1 MKSSKVKSS
10 MMNALYLSGVIGFAA
25 LPAFVQ
31 AAENTPAIKALL
43 DQAAYWHEKAHNDL
57 ATSALQK
64 ILMVDP
70 NNVDA
75 LYLMSLYAS
84 ENGNKDEALEWRN
97 KLTAASPQDPRLQ
110 SLDNAKVMQSIS
122 PSQLATARQF
132 ASQGNIPKAIESYQN
147 VFNGNKPL
155 DNLAVEYY
163 LTMAGDPTTLP
174 MAISGLQ
181 QRVAQLPNDTAARVA
196 LGKALTYQQA
206 TRRDGIAMLE
216 SMAASNR
223 EADAAL
229 RQALLWITPQ
239 PADERLYQA
248 YQQRH
253 PDDQVLA
260 DYYKKNIGGA
270 AKGQG
275 YSQLNSG
282 DLASAKT
289 QFESVL
295 AINPNDGDALAGL
308 GFIALRSGDF
318 ANAENY
324 LNQAAK
330 QGGANSAQL
339 ATQAQD
345 AHFYGELDK
354 AKKALAS
361 GNIDSALALSAPLA
375 QATGDKG
382 TSVAL
387 FRADL
392 LRRKGDLSGTEQAYR
407 NILAQNP
414 QNNDAKLGLYYVLQ
428 QQKQDA
434 QAQQVLQTVPS
445 NLRPAAAPA
454 GINVDPIRREAAL
467 ALQRN
472 DPQGALNLLQQA
484 LAKQP
489 SNIWVRLDMARI
501 LQQQG
506 NAAQAQSLMAEAAM
520 PGAPADNLYA
530 AALFA
535 AENKDWSPS
544 HRLLNQI
551 PPARQTKE
559 IRALSDRVEFN
570 QKMATAD
577 AYLANGDSANA
588 AIILRGL
595 AQNPPSAPSDVGNL
609 AKDLMAAGDSTTAVN
624 LVRKNISNGIH
635 GKAGDYAAQISVL
648 TQSGLTQEAEA
659 LLSNPAIQSST
670 SPIEISRLRM
680 GTTINQADALREQ
693 GQYAAAYDKLIVALQ
708 NDPQN
713 IDLMLAMGR
722 LYQSGKMNDEA
733 GKVYAYLLK
742 RDPTNE
748 GARVGAVNVALA
760 KGDVQSARQ
769 LMLGM
774 RGPRTP
780 ERLLLAARVAEAEG
794 DHEQALALL
803 RSAKGKM
810 IGLEGADSV
819 SGANIAG
826 LQLVDNPFINQ
837 TTRTQARTGSLYG
850 AVLPWQNAAGD
861 GVVAG
866 GVNNLAATASVAQSG
881 TLKQVDQ
888 MMDSLQDKTAS
899 WAQGNISIR
908 SRDGESGLSELTEAK
923 APLTFAGVPFDT
935 SRLSFTVTPVSLNA
949 GSTSGTGSNRFG
961 TGALQQGLEVK
972 NATEASALAA
982 TTSAAALAAATTAQ
996 LQAQTDRETAC
1007 QGTGSATQ
1015 ACTDARLAE
1024 NDANTAKQLAAN
1036 NLITAQTFSPND
1048 FTADSPG
1055 SQQESGVELALALAG
1070 EDYKAD
1076 IGTTPLGQD
1085 MSSLI
1090 GGLQW
1095 APKLGQFARLA
1106 MTAERRPVIDSLLSY
1121 VGATDRI
1128 SGQKWGAVTK
1138 NGGGLN
1144 LSYDDGDAGL
1154 YAGVNYYSYFGD
1166 NVKSNNAIT
1175 SSVGAYIR
1183 PYRYDDRELK
1193 TGVNISYMNFSKN
1206 LSYFSFGQ
1214 GGYFSPQDYVSV
1226 SFPVEYS
1233 QHYGN
1238 WNYKLGGAVGYQSY
1252 SQDESKYFPNNPAL
1266 QAQLEQ
1272 YVRDGYSTESSYA
1285 AQSKNGIGYNFKADG
1300 SYNLQKN
1307 MQIGGQ
1313 VGYDTFGDYS
1323 ETTALIYFRYLL
1335 DGK

>member
-1 MKSSKVKSS
+1 MKSSKLKSP
-10 MMNALYLSGVIGFAA
+10 MINALLLSGMIGFAA
-25 LPAFVQ
+25 LPALVQ

-57 ATSALQK
+57 AANALQK

-75 LYLMSLYAS
+75 LYLMSLYAA
-84 ENGNKDEALEWRN
+84 EKGDKDEALEWRN

-122 PSQLATARQF
+122 PSQLAAARQF
-132 ASQGNIPKAIESYQN
+132 ASQGNIPKALESYQN
-147 VFNGNKPL
+147 LFNGNKPL

-163 LTMAGDPTTLP
+163 LTMAGDAATLP

-206 TRRDGIAMLE
+206 TRRDGIAMLN
-216 SMAASNR
+216 SMAANNR
-223 EADAAL
+223 DADAAL

-239 PADERLYQA
+239 PADEGLYQA

-253 PDDQVLA
+253 PDDQVVT

-275 YSQLNSG
+275 YSELNSG
-282 DLASAKT
+282 DLASAKS

-324 LNQAAK
+324 LTQAAK

-339 ATQAQD
+339 AAQAQD

-361 GNIDSALALSAPLA
+361 GNIDSALALSAPLS

-382 TSVAL
+382 TAVAL

-392 LRRKGDLSGTEQAYR
+392 LRRKGDLSAAEQAYR
-407 NILAQNP
+407 NLLAQQP

-428 QQKQDA
+428 QQKHDA
-434 QAQQVLQTVPS
+434 EAQQVLQTVPN

-454 GINVDPIRREAAL
+454 GVNVEPIRREAAL

-472 DPQGALNLLQQA
+472 DPQAALNLLQQA

-489 SNIWVRLDMARI
+489 SNIWLRLDMARI

-506 NAAQAQSLMAEAAM
+506 NAAQAQSLMAEASA
-520 PGAPADNLYA
+520 PGAPTDNLYA

-535 AENKDWSPS
+535 AENRDWATS
-544 HRLLNQI
+544 HALLNQI
-551 PPARQTKE
+551 PAARQTKE
-559 IRALSDRVEFN
+559 IHALSERVEFN
-570 QKMATAD
+570 QKMASAE
-577 AYLANGDSANA
+577 AYLANGDSASA
-588 AIILRGL
+588 AAILRGL
-595 AQNPPSAPSDVGNL
+595 AQNPPSAPADVGNL
-609 AKDLMAAGDSTTAVN
+609 AKDLMAAGDSTTAVS
-624 LVRKNISNGIH
+624 LVRKNISGGIQ
-635 GKAGDYAAQISVL
+635 GKAGDYAAQIGVL

-659 LLSNPAIQSST
+659 LLSNPAIQSSS

-680 GTTINQADALREQ
+680 GSAINQADELREQ

-708 NDPQN
+708 SDPQN

-733 GKVYAYLLK
+733 GRVYAYLLK

-810 IGLEGADSV
+810 IGLAGADSV
-819 SGANIAG
+819 TGANIAG
-826 LQLVDNPFINQ
+826 LQLTDNPFINQ
-837 TTRTQARTGSLYG
+837 TTRTQARTGSIYG

-866 GVNNLAATASVAQSG
+866 GVNNLATTANGAQNG

-888 MMDSLQDKTAS
+888 MLDSLQDKTAS
-899 WAQGNISIR
+899 WAQANISIR
-908 SRDGESGLSELTEAK
+908 SRDGESGLSQLTEAK

-935 SRLSFTVTPVSLNA
+935 SRLSFTVTPTSLNA

-982 TTSAAALAAATTAQ
+982 AASGKVLADATAALRPLQTIREDACRTSTTAQ
-996 LQAQTDRETAC
+996 GCL
-1007 QGTGSATQ
+1007 
-1015 ACTDARLAE
+1015 DAIDNENAGILARQLAE
-1024 NDANTAKQLAAN
+1024 NNRT
-1036 NLITAQTFSPND
+1036 TAQTFSPND

-1090 GGLQW
+1090 GGVQW
-1095 APKLGQFARLA
+1095 APKLGQFAKLA
-1106 MTAERRPVIDSLLSY
+1106 MTAERRPVTDSLLSY

-1128 SGQKWGAVTK
+1128 SGKQWGAVTK

-1154 YAGVNYYSYFGD
+1154 YAGVNYYNYLGD
-1166 NVKSNNAIT
+1166 NVPSNGSIT

-1193 TGVNISYMNFSKN
+1193 AGVNISYMNFSKN

-1252 SQDESKYFPNNPAL
+1252 SQDESKYFPNNPEL

-1272 YVRDGYSTESSYA
+1272 YVRDGYSTESHYA

-1323 ETTALIYFRYLL
+1323 ETTALVYFRYLL

>member
-1 MKSSKVKSS
+1 MKSNKLKSS
-10 MMNALYLSGVIGFAA
+10 VMNALCLSGMIGFAA
-25 LPAFVQ
+25 LPALVQ
-31 AAENTPAIKALL
+31 AAENTPAVKALL

-57 ATSALQK
+57 AANALKK

-84 ENGNKDEALEWRN
+84 EKGDKDQALEWRK
-97 KLTAASPQDPRLQ
+97 KLTEASPQDPRLQ

-122 PSQLATARQF
+122 PSQLAAARQL
-132 ASQGNIPKAIESYQN
+132 ASQGNIPKALESYQN
-147 VFNGNKPL
+147 LFNGNKPL

-163 LTMAGDPTTLP
+163 LTMAGDAATLP
-174 MAISGLQ
+174 TAISELQ
-181 QRVAQLPNDTAARVA
+181 QRVAQYPGDTSARVA
-196 LGKALTYQQA
+196 LGKVLTYQQA
-206 TRRDGIAMLE
+206 TRRDGIAMLN
-216 SMAASNR
+216 SMAANNR

-239 PADERLYQA
+239 PADEGLYQA

-253 PDDQVLA
+253 PDDQVVS
-260 DYYKKNIGGA
+260 DYYKKNIGGT
-270 AKGQG
+270 AKGEG

-282 DLASAKT
+282 DLASAKS

-318 ANAENY
+318 AAAENY

-330 QGGANSAQL
+330 QGGANSVPL
-339 ATQAQD
+339 AAQAQD

-375 QATGDKG
+375 QATGERG
-382 TSVAL
+382 TAVAL

-407 NILAQNP
+407 NLLAQQP
-414 QNNDAKLGLYYVLQ
+414 QNNDAKLGLYYVLL
-428 QQKQDA
+428 QQKHDA
-434 QAQQVLQTVPS
+434 EAQQVLQTVPN
-445 NLRPAAAPA
+445 NLRPTAAPK
-454 GINVDPIRREAAL
+454 GINVEPIRREAAL

-472 DPQGALNLLQQA
+472 NPQAALNLLQQA

-489 SNIWVRLDMARI
+489 SNIWIRLDMARI

-506 NAAQAQSLMAEAAM
+506 NVAQAQSLMAEVSA

-535 AENKDWSPS
+535 AENKDWATSNA
-544 HRLLNQI
+544 LLNQI
-551 PPARQTKE
+551 PVARQTKE
-559 IRALSDRVEFN
+559 INALRERVAFN
-570 QKMATAD
+570 QKMASAE
-577 AYLANGDSANA
+577 AYLAHGDSASAA
-588 AIILRGL
+588 AILREL
-595 AQNPPSAPSDVGNL
+595 AQNPPSSPSDVGNL
-609 AKDLMAAGDSTTAVN
+609 AKNLMTVGDTTTAVS
-624 LVRKNISNGIH
+624 LVRKNISGGIH
-635 GKAGDYAAQISVL
+635 GKAGDYAAQIGVL
-648 TQSGLTQEAEA
+648 AQSGLTQEAEA
-659 LLSNPAIQSST
+659 LLSNPAIQSSS

-680 GTTINQADALREQ
+680 GSTINQADELREQ

-708 NDPQN
+708 SDPQN

-733 GKVYAYLLK
+733 GRVYAYLLK
-742 RDPTNE
+742 RDPANE

-810 IGLEGADSV
+810 IGLEGADSANGV
-819 SGANIAG
+819 NIAG
-826 LQLVDNPFINQ
+826 LQLTDNPFINQ
-837 TTRTQARTGSLYG
+837 TTRTQARTGSIYG

-866 GVNNLAATASVAQSG
+866 GANNLATTNVAQNG

-899 WAQGNISIR
+899 WAQSDISIR
-908 SRDGESGLSELTEAK
+908 SRDGESGLSQLTETK
-923 APLTFAGVPFDT
+923 APLTFAGVPFDS
-935 SRLSFTVTPVSLNA
+935 SRLSFTVTPTSLNA

-972 NATEASALAA
+972 NATEASARAA
-982 TTSAAALAAATTAQ
+982 KASDKVLTDATAAQ
-996 LQAQTDRETAC
+996 LKAQTDREAAC
-1007 QGTGSATQ
+1007 QGAASASQ
-1015 ACTDARLAE
+1015 ACTDARVLE
-1024 NDANTAKQLAAN
+1024 SDANTAKQLAAN
-1036 NLITAQTFSPND
+1036 NLLTAQTFNPND

-1055 SQQESGVELALALAG
+1055 SQKQSGVELALALAG

-1095 APKLGQFARLA
+1095 APKLGQFAKLA
-1106 MTAERRPVIDSLLSY
+1106 MTVERRPVTDSLLSY
-1121 VGATDRI
+1121 VGATDKI
-1128 SGQKWGAVTK
+1128 SGKKWGAVTK

-1154 YAGVNYYSYFGD
+1154 YAGANYYNYLGD
-1166 NVKSNNAIT
+1166 NVPSNGSIT

-1193 TGVNISYMNFSKN
+1193 AGVNISYMNFSKN
-1206 LSYFSFGQ
+1206 LSYFSYGQ

-1233 QHYGN
+1233 QRYGN

-1252 SQDESKYFPNNPAL
+1252 SQDESKYFPNNPEL

-1272 YVRDGYSTESSYA
+1272 YVRDGYSTESRYA

-1300 SYNLQKN
+1300 SYNVQKN

>member
-1 MKSSKVKSS
+1 MKSSKLKSS
-10 MMNALYLSGVIGFAA
+10 VMNALYLSGMIGFAA
-25 LPAFVQ
+25 LPALVQ
-31 AAENTPAIKALL
+31 AAENTPAVKALL

-57 ATSALQK
+57 AENALQK

-70 NNVDA
+70 NNVDS

-84 ENGNKDEALEWRN
+84 EKGDKEQALEWRK

-122 PSQLATARQF
+122 PSQLAAARQF
-132 ASQGNIPKAIESYQN
+132 ASQGNIPKALESYQN
-147 VFNGNKPL
+147 LFNGNKPL

-163 LTMAGDPTTLP
+163 LTMAGDAATLP
-174 MAISGLQ
+174 TAISELQ

-206 TRRDGIAMLE
+206 TRRDGIAILN
-216 SMAASNR
+216 SMAANNR

-239 PADERLYQA
+239 PADEGLYQA

-253 PDDQVLA
+253 PDDQVVA
-260 DYYKKNIGGA
+260 DYYNKNIGGA

-282 DLASAKT
+282 DLASAKS

-308 GFIALRSGDF
+308 GFIALRSSDF

-339 ATQAQD
+339 AAQAQD

-361 GNIDSALALSAPLA
+361 GNLDSALALSAPLA

-382 TSVAL
+382 TAVAL

-392 LRRKGDLSGTEQAYR
+392 LRRKGDLSATEQAYR
-407 NILAQNP
+407 NVLAQQP

-428 QQKQDA
+428 QQKQGA
-434 QAQQVLQTVPS
+434 EAQQVLQTVPS
-445 NLRPAAAPA
+445 NLRPAAASV
-454 GINVDPIRREAAL
+454 GINVEPIRREAAL

-472 DPQGALNLLQQA
+472 DPQAALNLLQQA

-489 SNIWVRLDMARI
+489 ANIWVRLDMARI

-506 NAAQAQSLMAEAAM
+506 NAAQAQSLMAEASA
-520 PGAPADNLYA
+520 PGAPADNMFA

-535 AENKDWSPS
+535 AENKDWATSNA
-544 HRLLNQI
+544 LLNQI

-559 IRALSDRVEFN
+559 IRALSERVEFN
-570 QKMATAD
+570 QKMASAE
-577 AYLANGDSANA
+577 AYLANGDSASA
-588 AIILRGL
+588 AVILRGL

-609 AKDLMAAGDSTTAVN
+609 AKDLMTAGDSSTAVS
-624 LVRKNISNGIH
+624 LVRKNISSGIH
-635 GKAGDYAAQISVL
+635 GKAGDYAAQIGVL

-659 LLSNPAIQSST
+659 LLSNPAIQSSS

-680 GTTINQADALREQ
+680 GSAINQADELREQ

-708 NDPQN
+708 SDPQN

-742 RDPTNE
+742 RDPANE

-826 LQLVDNPFINQ
+826 LQLTDNPFINQ
-837 TTRTQARTGSLYG
+837 TTRTQARTGSIYG
-850 AVLPWQNAAGD
+850 AVLPWQNATGN
-861 GVVAG
+861 VVAG
-866 GVNNLAATASVAQSG
+866 GVNNLATTANVAQNS

-908 SRDGESGLSELTEAK
+908 SRDGESGLSQLTEAK

-935 SRLSFTVTPVSLNA
+935 SRLSFTVTPTSLNA

-982 TTSAAALAAATTAQ
+982 AASGKVLADATAALIPLQTA
-996 LQAQTDRETAC
+996 RETAC
-1007 QGTGSATQ
+1007 RSPAVAQDCLDATNNEN
-1015 ACTDARLAE
+1015 AGILARQLAE
-1024 NDANTAKQLAAN
+1024 SNRT
-1036 NLITAQTFSPND
+1036 TAQTFNPND

-1090 GGLQW
+1090 GGVQW

-1106 MTAERRPVIDSLLSY
+1106 MTAERRPVTDSLLSY
-1121 VGATDRI
+1121 VGSTDRI
-1128 SGQKWGAVTK
+1128 SGKQWGAVTK

-1154 YAGVNYYSYFGD
+1154 YAGVNYYNYLGD
-1166 NVKSNNAIT
+1166 NVPSNDSIT

-1252 SQDESKYFPNNPAL
+1252 SQDESKYFPNNPEL

-1272 YVRDGYSTESSYA
+1272 YVRDGYSTESYYA

-1323 ETTALIYFRYLL
+1323 ETTALVYFRYLL

>member
-1 MKSSKVKSS
+1 MKINKIKSSVI
-10 MMNALYLSGVIGFAA
+10 NALYLTGMMGFAA
-25 LPAFVQ
+25 LPAVVQ

-64 ILMVDP
+64 ILMADP

-84 ENGNKDEALEWRN
+84 EKGDKEAALEWRK
-97 KLTAASPQDPRLQ
+97 KLNAVSPDDPRLQ
-110 SLDNAKVMQSIS
+110 SLDNAKVMKSIS
-122 PSQLATARQF
+122 PSQLAAARQF
-132 ASQGNIPKAIESYQN
+132 ASQGDIPKALESYQN
-147 VFNGNKPL
+147 LFNGNKPL

-163 LTMAGDPTTLP
+163 LTMAGDAATLP
-174 MAISGLQ
+174 TAIAELQ
-181 QRVAQLPNDTAARVA
+181 QRVAQYPNDTAARVA
-196 LGKALTYQQA
+196 LGKALTYQQS
-206 TRRDGIAMLE
+206 TRRDGIAMLS
-216 SMAASNR
+216 SMAANNR

-239 PADERLYQA
+239 PADEAMYQA

-253 PDDQVLA
+253 PNDQAVT

-275 YSQLNSG
+275 YNELNRG
-282 DLASAKT
+282 DLTSAKS

-295 AINPNDGDALAGL
+295 ALNPNDGDALAGL

-324 LNQAAK
+324 LTQAAK

-339 ATQAQD
+339 AAQAQD

-354 AKKALAS
+354 AKKALAN

-375 QATGDKG
+375 QAAGDKG
-382 TSVAL
+382 TAVAL

-392 LRRKGDLSGTEQAYR
+392 LRRKGDYSAAEQAYR
-407 NILAQNP
+407 NILAQQQ

-428 QQKQDA
+428 QQKRGPE
-434 QAQQVLQTVPS
+434 AQQVLQTIPA
-445 NLRPAAAPA
+445 NLKPAVAPA
-454 GINVDPIRREAAL
+454 GVNVDPLRREAAL
-467 ALQRN
+467 AMQRN
-472 DPQGALNLLQQA
+472 DPQAALNILQQA
-484 LAKQP
+484 LTKQP
-489 SNIWVRLDMARI
+489 SNVWVRLDMARI

-506 NAAQAQSLMAEAAM
+506 NTPQAQNLMAQASA
-520 PGAPADNLYA
+520 PGAPSDNIYA

-535 AENKDWSPS
+535 AENKDWATSS
-544 HRLLNQI
+544 ALLSQI
-551 PPARQTKE
+551 SPARQTKE

-570 QKMATAD
+570 QKMASAEN
-577 AYLANGDSANA
+577 YLANGDTVSAA
-588 AIILRGL
+588 SILRGL
-595 AQNPPSAPSDVGNL
+595 AQHPPTAPSDVGNL
-609 AKDLMAAGDSTTAVN
+609 AKNLMAAGDSATAVD
-624 LVRKNISNGIH
+624 LVRKNSSSGIH
-635 GKAGDYAAQISVL
+635 GKAGDYAAQVGVL
-648 TQSGLTQEAEA
+648 AQAGLTQEAEA
-659 LLSNPAIQSST
+659 LLSNPAIQSSS

-708 NDPQN
+708 SDPQN

-733 GKVYAYLLK
+733 GKVYDYLLK
-742 RDPTNE
+742 REPGNE
-748 GARVGAVNVALA
+748 GARVGAINVALA
-760 KGDVQSARQ
+760 KGDVENAKK

-794 DHEQALALL
+794 DHQQALALL

-810 IGLEGADSV
+810 IGLEGADSNG
-819 SGANIAG
+819 GAAIAG
-826 LQLVDNPFINQ
+826 LQLSDNPFINQ
-837 TTRTQARTGSLYG
+837 TTRTQARTGSIYG
-850 AVLPWQNAAGD
+850 AVLPWQNAAAEGT
-861 GVVAG
+861 VAG
-866 GVNNLAATASVAQSG
+866 GANNLASPASVAQNG

-961 TGALQQGLEVK
+961 TGALQQAMEVK
-972 NATEASALAA
+972 NATEASAKAA
-982 TTSAAALAAATTAQ
+982 TSSAAALAAATDAQ
-996 LQAQTDRETAC
+996 LKAQSDRETAC
-1007 QGTGSATQ
+1007 QGATGTP
-1015 ACTDARLAE
+1015 ACDLAIAAE
-1024 NDANTAKQLAAN
+1024 TIASSVKQLAAN
-1036 NLITAQTFSPND
+1036 NLVTAQTFSPND

-1055 SQQESGVELALALAG
+1055 SQKESGVELALALAG

-1085 MSSLI
+1085 MSALI
-1090 GGLQW
+1090 GGVQW
-1095 APKLGQFARLA
+1095 APKLGQFAKLA
-1106 MTAERRPVIDSLLSY
+1106 MTVERRPVTDSLLSY
-1121 VGATDRI
+1121 VGSTDRI
-1128 SGQKWGAVTK
+1128 SGKQWGAVTK

-1154 YAGVNYYSYFGD
+1154 YAGLNYYNYIGD
-1166 NVKSNNAIT
+1166 NVPSNGSIS

-1183 PYRYDDRELK
+1183 PYRYEDRELK
-1193 TGVNISYMNFSKN
+1193 AGVNISYMNFSKN

-1226 SFPVEYS
+1226 SFPIEYS

-1252 SQDESKYFPNNPAL
+1252 SQDESKYFPNNPDL

-1272 YVRDGYSTESSYA
+1272 FVSDGYGKESHYA

-1323 ETTALIYFRYLL
+1323 ETTAAIYFRYLL
-1335 DGK
+1335 GGK

>member
-1 MKSSKVKSS
+1 MKSSHVKSPLI
-10 MMNALYLSGVIGFAA
+10 NALLLTGMVGFAA
-25 LPAFVQ
+25 IPVWGQ

-43 DQAAYWHEKAHNDL
+43 DQATYWHEKAHNDL
-57 ATSALQK
+57 ATNALQK

-70 NNVDA
+70 TNVDA

-84 ENGNKDEALEWRN
+84 EKGDKAESLEWRK
-97 KLTAASPQDPRLQ
+97 KLNAASPDDPRLQ

-122 PSQLATARQF
+122 PSQLAAARQF

-147 VFNGNKPL
+147 LFNGNKPL

-163 LTMAGDPTTLP
+163 LTMAGDAATLP
-174 MAISGLQ
+174 TAIAELQ
-181 QRVAQLPNDTAARVA
+181 QRVAQSPNDVAARVA
-196 LGKALTYQQA
+196 LGKVLTYQQT
-206 TRRDGIAMLE
+206 TRRDGIAMLN
-216 SMAASNR
+216 SLAATNR

-229 RQALLWITPQ
+229 RQALMWITPQ
-239 PADERLYQA
+239 PADEGLYQA

-253 PDDQVLA
+253 PDDQVVA

-275 YSQLNSG
+275 YSELNRG
-282 DLASAKT
+282 DLTNAKS

-324 LNQAAK
+324 LTQAAK

-339 ATQAQD
+339 AAQAQD

-354 AKKALAS
+354 AKKAFAS
-361 GNIDSALALSAPLA
+361 GNIDGALALSAPLA

-382 TSVAL
+382 TAVAL

-392 LRRKGDLSGTEQAYR
+392 LRRKGDLSAAEQAYR
-407 NILAQNP
+407 NILAQQQ
-414 QNNDAKLGLYYVLQ
+414 QNNDAKLGLYYVLR
-428 QQKQDA
+428 QQKNDA
-434 QAQQVLQTVPS
+434 EAQQVLQTVPN
-445 NLRPAAAPA
+445 NLKPAAAPA

-472 DPQGALNLLQQA
+472 DPTAALNLLQQA
-484 LAKQP
+484 LTKQP

-506 NAAQAQSLMAEAAM
+506 NTAQAQSLMAEASA

-535 AENKDWSPS
+535 AENKDWATSNA
-544 HRLLNQI
+544 LLNQI

-559 IRALSDRVEFN
+559 VRALADRVEFN
-570 QKMATAD
+570 QKIATAET
-577 AYLANGDSANA
+577 ALAKGDSASA
-588 AIILRGL
+588 AAILRGL
-595 AQNPPSAPSDVGNL
+595 AQNPPTAPADVGNL
-609 AKDLMAAGDSTTAVN
+609 AKDLMAAGDSTTAVS
-624 LVRKNISNGIH
+624 LVRKNINNGIH

-659 LLSNPAIQSST
+659 LLSNPAIQSGS
-670 SPIEISRLRM
+670 SPIEISRLRL

-708 NDPQN
+708 SDPQN

-760 KGDVQSARQ
+760 NGDVQSARQ

-819 SGANIAG
+819 GGANIAG
-826 LQLVDNPFINQ
+826 LQLSDNPFINQ
-837 TTRTQARTGSLYG
+837 TTRTQPRTNSSYG
-850 AVLPWQNAAGD
+850 AVLPWQNAGTEGA
-861 GVVAG
+861 AMG
-866 GVNNLAATASVAQSG
+866 GVNNLAPTANVAQNG

-888 MMDSLQDKTAS
+888 MLDTLQDKTAS
-899 WAQGNISIR
+899 WAQANISIR
-908 SRDGESGLSELTEAK
+908 SRDGESGLSQLTEAK
-923 APLTFAGVPFDT
+923 APLTFSGVPFDT

-972 NATEASALAA
+972 NATETSALAA
-982 TTSAAALAAATTAQ
+982 TNSAAVLAAATTAQ
-996 LQAQTDRETAC
+996 LQAQADRESAC
-1007 QGTGSATQ
+1007 NGAGAGTQG
-1015 ACTDARLAE
+1015 CVDARVVE
-1024 NDANTAKQLAAN
+1024 NDANSAKQLAAN
-1036 NLITAQTFSPND
+1036 NLVTAQTFSPND

-1055 SQQESGVELALALAG
+1055 SQSESGVELALALAG

-1085 MSSLI
+1085 MSALI
-1090 GGLQW
+1090 GGVQW
-1095 APKLGQFARLA
+1095 APKLGEFAKLA
-1106 MTAERRPVIDSLLSY
+1106 MTVERRPVTDSLLSY
-1121 VGATDRI
+1121 VGATDKI
-1128 SGQKWGAVTK
+1128 SGSRWGAVTK

-1154 YAGVNYYSYFGD
+1154 YAGLNYYNYIGD
-1166 NVKSNNAIT
+1166 NVPSNGSIN

-1193 TGVNISYMNFSKN
+1193 TGINISYMNFSKN
-1206 LSYFSFGQ
+1206 LSYFSYGQ

-1233 QHYGN
+1233 QRYGN

-1252 SQDESKYFPNNPAL
+1252 SQDESKYFPNNPEL

-1272 YVRDGYSTESSYA
+1272 LVRDGYSTESRYA

-1323 ETTALIYFRYLL
+1323 ETTALVYFRYLL